1 MQIGFMIVDRLA
13 ADAGVSVDKK
23 QHNAVVGKGRLHG
36 APVLLAKPT
45 TFMNSSGKAVRK
57 LMDYYKVNVMT
68 TTLKLCLDR
77 MHAGLIR
84 IFSIAGRAAKS
95 VMHQPTH
102 STPLIRCSRTMCS

>member
-36 APVLLAKPT
+36 VPVLLAKPT

-68 TTLKLCLDR
+68 STLKLCLDR
-77 MHAGLIR
+77 MHACLIR
-84 IFSIAGRAAKS
+84 IFSIAGRTA
-95 VMHQPTH
+95 
-102 STPLIRCSRTMCS
+102 SRSCTNRPIPPR